1 MSLEANID
9 IHFEHLSFKKVI
21 DLLSSDWKIDY
32 HEHIEYMDN
41 DDFEWKSEILQNEDD
56 VLKLLEKRYNSNN
69 PVGIAMVTKTDN
81 SGGMF
86 LFYPNENILSVVINI
101 NRKKVNHTA
110 LTDFSYYISH
120 LNLILNNLYKIQ
132 CTDIV

>member
-1 MSLEANID
+1 MSLDANID

-41 DDFEWKSEILQNEDD
+41 DDFDWKLESLQNEDD

>member
-1 MSLEANID
+1 MSLDANID

-21 DLLSSDWKIDY
+21 DLLCSDWKIDY

>member
-1 MSLEANID
+1 MSLDANID
-9 IHFEHLSFKKVI
+9 IHFEHLSFNKVI

>member
-1 MSLEANID
+1 MSLDANID

-101 NRKKVNHTA
+101 NRKKVNHTT

>member
-32 HEHIEYMDN
+32 HGHIEYMDN

-56 VLKLLEKRYNSNN
+56 VLKLLEKRYNFNN
-69 PVGIAMVTKTDN
+69 TVGIAMLIKTDN

-110 LTDFSYYISH
+110 LTDFSYYISY
-120 LNLILNNLYKIQ
+120 LNLILNNLHKIQ

>member
-69 PVGIAMVTKTDN
+69 TVGIAMLTKTDN

-110 LTDFSYYISH
+110 LTDFSYYISY

>member
-1 MSLEANID
+1 
-9 IHFEHLSFKKVI
+9 
-21 DLLSSDWKIDY
+21 
-32 HEHIEYMDN
+32 MDN
-41 DDFEWKSEILQNEDD
+41 DNFEWKSEILQNEDD
-56 VLKLLEKRYNSNN
+56 VLKLLEKKYNSNN

-86 LFYPNENILSVVINI
+86 LFYPNENILAVVINI

-110 LTDFSYYISH
+110 LTDFSYYIGY
-120 LNLILNNLYKIQ
+120 LNPILNNLHKIQ

>member
-1 MSLEANID
+1 MSLDANID